1 MPYPPWY
8 ARLFELCIKHHERE
22 LGGQHPT
29 IIIKKGLKGKLSMY
43 INAASHY
50 LPMTTIPNEY
60 YTKLSG
66 LSDGWIYKRSGIRS
80 RSRANADE
88 NTNTMSV
95 DATKAAI
102 NQLPYSVTELDLI
115 VGATYTPYD
124 TVGTLAHAVQRFFE
138 IPKARAISVSSACS
152 SFLSA
157 IEIVEGYFATNKARR
172 ALVVASEHNSAY
184 SDDKDAQSGHLW
196 GDGAA
201 AVFISKERTSENDI
215 RILDLN
221 TTGLGHIGKGIEGV
235 YLRPNEG
242 GLKMPFGRDV
252 FSNACKYMVS
262 EVKDIMK
269 KNGLTLEEIVHLIP
283 HQANSRIIAQLVR
296 DLGLHNGE
304 LIMNIEETGNTG
316 CPSTMIALSQSWKR
330 FKKNEL
336 IVVTVFGGG
345 YSSGAML
352 LRK

>member
-1 MPYPPWY
+1 
-8 ARLFELCIKHHERE
+8 
-22 LGGQHPT
+22 
-29 IIIKKGLKGKLSMY
+29 MY

-50 LPMTTIPNEY
+50 LPVTTVPNEY
-60 YTKLSG
+60 YTKLVG
-66 LSDGWIYKRSGIRS
+66 LSDEWIYKRSGIRL
-80 RSRANADE
+80 RTRANTDE

-95 DATKAAI
+95 EATKGAI
-102 NQLPYSVTELDLI
+102 DKLPYSVKEVDLI

-124 TVGTLAHAVQRFFE
+124 TVGTLAHAVQRFFG
-138 IPKARAISVSSACS
+138 IPEARAISVSSACS

-157 IEIVEGYFATNKARR
+157 MEIVEGYFATNKARK

-184 SDDKDAQSGHLW
+184 SDDSDVQSGHLW
-196 GDGAA
+196 GDGAG
-201 AVFISKERTSENDI
+201 AVFISKEKTSEEDI
-215 RILDLN
+215 EVLDLN

-252 FSNACKYMVS
+252 FVNACKYMVS
-262 EVKDIMK
+262 EVKDILK
-269 KNGLTLEEIVHLIP
+269 KNRLTLEEIVHLIP
-283 HQANSRIIAQLVR
+283 HQANSRIMAKLVEA
-296 DLGLHNGE
+296 LGLHNGE

-316 CPSTMIALSQSWKR
+316 CASTMIALSQSWKKFR
-330 FKKNEL
+330 KSEL